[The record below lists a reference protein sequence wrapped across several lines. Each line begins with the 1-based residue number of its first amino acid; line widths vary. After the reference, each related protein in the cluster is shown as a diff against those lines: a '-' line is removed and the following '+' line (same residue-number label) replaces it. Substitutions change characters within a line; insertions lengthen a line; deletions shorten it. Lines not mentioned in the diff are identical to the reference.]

1 MTNTATTF
9 KEPVRDN
16 RRNRHL
22 SNNFL
27 RNIKSFKNFLDGPGT
42 CAKISIKF
50 AKRSTQRGNGS
61 VASAE
66 PLSYG
71 FSIILDKDDGSRH
84 RRSARNKDVD
94 SNSKTKL
101 ASYPRPTGRRRGT
114 TAAFKRKTIDRLNPG
129 LPKPVL
135 QVRVIESN

>member
-1 MTNTATTF
+1 MVKNERAD
-9 KEPVRDN
+9 KLYREAIVSGVE
-16 RRNRHL
+16 L
-22 SNNFL
+22 GQEK
-27 RNIKSFKNFLDGPGT
+27 NIKSFQKFLDDPSMLAIWLLT
-42 CAKISIKF
+42 LNL
-50 AKRSTQRGNGS
+50 QGNGS

>member
-1 MTNTATTF
+1 MLAIWLLTLN
-9 KEPVRDN
+9 
-16 RRNRHL
+16 L
-22 SNNFL
+22 
-27 RNIKSFKNFLDGPGT
+27 
-42 CAKISIKF
+42 
-50 AKRSTQRGNGS
+50 QGNGS

-66 PLSYG
+66 PLSCG

-135 QVRVIESN
+135 QPMDDVVVDERLYLLGIPKICFVQLIESN